1 MMDSRLLDAAA
12 SGDATMMKQL
22 ALHDP
27 AVLLGTTPQG
37 NTCLHI
43 SAVHGHDGFCM
54 EVMAL
59 NRSLLS
65 AVNNDRE
72 TPLVAA
78 VTSGRT
84 STTLASSFLRCY
96 RDLHLSEAILMQ
108 DKQGNNAL
116 HHAIRSGHRELALEL
131 IAAEPALSKA
141 VNKYDESPMFIA
153 VMRNYKDVFEKLLEI
168 PDSAHGGVA
177 GENALHAAVRNGN
190 SGETCQVLYL
200 FASCFFRETK
210 ICVRG
215 DVLLFF
221 WF

>member
-12 SGDATMMKQL
+12 SGDATMMKHL

-141 VNKYDESPMFIA
+141 VNKYDESPML
-153 VMRNYKDVFEKLLEI
+153 R
-168 PDSAHGGVA
+168 
-177 GENALHAAVRNGN
+177 
-190 SGETCQVLYL
+190 
-200 FASCFFRETK
+200 
-210 ICVRG
+210 
-215 DVLLFF
+215 
-221 WF
+221 